1 MDFNI
6 NGPAADAAIA
16 DAVQPE
22 GQETRRQRVL
32 LVDDE
37 PSLVRAY
44 SRLLTPTYDVET
56 ANDAGEAVELLERM
70 SFDVVVT
77 DLRMPGQDGIHVLR
91 AARSRDPDVPVIVL
105 TGSPSLESSVQALED
120 GALKYLVKPV
130 ERQEL
135 RDTVEAACKL
145 HSLLSVKRQLMRA
158 LGGTNDP
165 VSDRAGLDA
174 RFTTALASIHM
185 DYQPIVRWSTKSI
198 IGYEALLRTAEPSL
212 RNPLALLKAARGL
225 GRSRELS
232 RAVWAAVAADIT
244 RFGIES
250 NVFVNID
257 PGDLEDETLFS
268 SASPLAPVAKRIILE
283 ITEREA
289 LQNVAN
295 VRARVFALR
304 RLGFRIAID
313 DLGAGYSA
321 LTSFAELEPEIVKI
335 DMSLVRS
342 VHKEPLKRRII
353 RLVIGLCTQLGIT
366 AVAEGV
372 ETLDEF
378 ETLRELGC
386 DVVQGYLFAR
396 PGNPL
401 PDVSWASAQSEE
413 CA

>member
-1 MDFNI
+1 MDFETTDDGAEDLRNTR
-6 NGPAADAAIA
+6 PARSDG
-16 DAVQPE
+16 E
-22 GQETRRQRVL
+22 RSRVL

-37 PSLVRAY
+37 PSVVRAY
-44 SRLLTPTYDVET
+44 TRLLEPTYEVQT
-56 ANDAGEAVELLERM
+56 ASDAEAAVELLDRM

-77 DLRMPGQDGIHVLR
+77 DLRMPGQDGMHVLR
-91 AARSRDPDVPVIVL
+91 AARARDPDVPVILL
-105 TGSPSLESSVQALED
+105 TASPSLESSVQALED
-120 GALKYLVKPV
+120 GALKYLVKPI
-130 ERQEL
+130 ERREL
-135 RDTVEAACKL
+135 RDTVEAACQL
-145 HSLLSVKRQLMRA
+145 HSLLTMKRQLLRA
-158 LGGTNDP
+158 LGPTSDP
-165 VSDRAGLDA
+165 VSDRAALDA

-185 DYQPIVRWSTKSI
+185 DYQPIVRWSDRSI
-198 IGYEALLRTAEPSL
+198 VGYEALLRTGEASL
-212 RNPLALLKAARGL
+212 ANPLALLKAAKGL
-225 GRSRELS
+225 GRGPELS
-232 RAVWAAVAADIT
+232 HAVWACVAADIE
-244 RFGIES
+244 RFGITS

-257 PGDLEDETLFS
+257 PGDLEDNLLFS
-268 SASPLAPVAKRIILE
+268 TASPLAPVAKRIILE

-289 LQNVAN
+289 LKNVEN

-342 VHKEPLKRRII
+342 VHREPLKRRII
-353 RLVIGLCTQLGIT
+353 RLVVGLCSQLGIT

-386 DVVQGYLFAR
+386 DVMQGFLLAR

-401 PDVSWASAQSEE
+401 PQVAWGNLKSSDAA
-413 CA
+413 